1 MSLKEQLT
9 EDMKT
14 AMKAKE
20 AGKQR
25 LAVIRMVR
33 SAIRQ
38 QEIDGTKKSLDDEDV
53 ITIIGKEVKMRK
65 DSLEEVKKGGRED
78 LVAQTQAEIEIL
90 MPYLP
95 QQLSEGEIRVLVKEA
110 IEKSGAASP
119 KDMGKVMGQL
129 MPKVKGRADGKL
141 VNTVVR
147 EMLNA

>member
-38 QEIDGTKKSLDDEDV
+38 QEIDGTKKALEDDDV
-53 ITIIGKEVKMRK
+53 IAIIGKEVKMRR
-65 DSLEEVKKGGRED
+65 DSIEEFKKGGRED
-78 LVAQTQAEIEIL
+78 LVTQTEAEIAVL

-95 QQLSEGEIRVLVKEA
+95 QQLSEGEVRVLVKEA
-110 IEKSGAASP
+110 MEKSGASSP

-141 VNTVVR
+141 VNTIVR